1 MKTVNDMK
9 MGVVGKV
16 PSKRKI
22 VFVCVVVSVLLFL
35 CGVLSPVW
43 TDNFGVYLFCLLPF
57 YAYTYTIESVFVE
70 GPALFRTERGLYA
83 SKMWVAGIAITAVLS
98 IVGAFFLGDS
108 ESVYYGPC
116 LILAFNIP
124 VSIVYVVIGAFSD
137 SVRYARPLRHFV
149 A

>member
-1 MKTVNDMK
+1 MKKTMNI
-9 MGVVGKV
+9 VGKV
-16 PSKRKI
+16 PPKRKI
-22 VFVCVVVSVLLFL
+22 GFVCVVVPVLLFL

-70 GPALFRTERGLYA
+70 GPALFGTDRGLYA
-83 SKMWVAGIAITAVLS
+83 SKMWVAGIVITAILS

-108 ESVYYGPC
+108 EAVYYGPC
-116 LILAFNIP
+116 LILAFNILA
-124 VSIVYVVIGAFSD
+124 SIVYVVIGAFSYF
-137 SVRYARPLRHFV
+137 VRYARPLRHFV